1 MKKRN
6 AITTSVAAV
15 VIIAIIVVSG
25 GAYYYYTQVT
35 PGGKTTTSLPAGTI
49 GIVHDVGGSG
59 DLSFNDMATLGAN
72 RAAKDFNLTPTIL
85 DSPTQNDYVPNLE
98 ALAKKTPAPILIVGV
113 GFLLSDAVNKT
124 AREFPNQNFA
134 IIDGYV
140 PGLANVLNVGYNENE
155 GSAVVGALAAFVASC
170 YSAKGQGSNS
180 IGVVLGIPIP
190 VLYKFE
196 IGYKWGV
203 SWAQNYSASIGKP
216 ISNVKVLW
224 KYTNSFTDTTLGD
237 QTATAQFSQG
247 AVVSYNVA
255 GLTGKGIFTAAQRIG
270 SSKGQ
275 TQGPPFGIGVDSDQD
290 WIAPGWII
298 ASMMKRVDVGTY
310 SATQLAVNGSFKSFV
325 QSHGGFLTLG
335 MKEGGIAMSQI
346 SDLATFLPLSKTP
359 LNQTDIQNKVQN
371 LRNTVTQ
378 NCGPVYDYA
387 TTLANLIKSGQIQV
401 PSVTTTDALNSWRSR
416 YG

>member
-1 MKKRN
+1 MKKGR
-6 AITTSVAAV
+6 AISTTVAAV
-15 VIIAIIVVSG
+15 IVIIIVAAAG
-25 GAYYYYTQVT
+25 GAYYYSTQVT
-35 PGGKTTTSLPAGTI
+35 PAGHTTTQPVGSI
-49 GIVHDVGGSG
+49 GVVHDVGGSG
-59 DLSFNDMATLGAN
+59 DLSFNDMATLGAT
-72 RAAKDFNLTPTIL
+72 RAAKAFNLNTSIV

-98 ALAKKTPAPILIVGV
+98 ALARKTPAPILIVGV

-124 AREFPNQNFA
+124 AREFPKQSFA
-134 IIDGYV
+134 IVDGYV
-140 PGLANVLNVGYNENE
+140 PGLPNVLNVGYKENE

-203 SWAQNYSASIGKP
+203 SWAKNYSSSLGKP
-216 ISNVKVLW
+216 ISNVQVLW

-298 ASMMKRVDVGTY
+298 ASMMKRVDVGVYT
-310 SATQLAVNGSFKSFV
+310 ATQLAVNGSFNSFV

-335 MKEGGIAMSQI
+335 MKEGGIAMSQL

-359 LNQTDIQNKVQN
+359 VNKTDIQNKVQN
-371 LRNTVTQ
+371 LRNKITQ
-378 NCGPVYDYA
+378 DCGPVYDYA
-387 TTLANLIKSGQIQV
+387 TNLANLIKAGQIQV
-401 PSVTTTDALNSWRSR
+401 PSVTATADLNYWRSR

>member
-1 MKKRN
+1 MKKGR
-6 AITTSVAAV
+6 AVSTSVVAV
-15 VIIAIIVVSG
+15 VIVVIIVAAG
-25 GAYYYYTQVT
+25 GSYYYYTQVT
-35 PGGKTTTSLPAGTI
+35 PAQTTSATPLGTV

-59 DLSFNDMATLGAN
+59 DLSFNDMATLGAKN
-72 RAAKDFNLTPTIL
+72 AAKALNLNATIV

-98 ALAKKTPAPILIVGV
+98 AFAKKTPAPVLIVGV

-134 IIDGYV
+134 IVDGFV
-140 PGLANVLNVGYNENE
+140 PGLPNVLNVGYKENE
-155 GSAVVGALAAFVASC
+155 GSAVVGALGAFVASC

-180 IGVVLGIPIP
+180 IGMVLGIPIP

-203 SWAQNYSASIGKP
+203 SWAENYSASIGKP
-216 ISNVKVLW
+216 ISTIQVLW
-224 KYTNSFTDTTLGD
+224 KYTNSFTDSTLGD

-247 AVVSYNVA
+247 SVASYNVA

-270 SSKGQ
+270 SSHGQ

-298 ASMMKRVDVGTY
+298 ASMMKRVDVGVY
-310 SATQLAVNGSFKSFV
+310 SATQLAVNGSFRSFV
-325 QSHGGFLTLG
+325 QSHDGFLTLG

-346 SDLATFLPLSKTP
+346 SDLATFLPFSKTP
-359 LNQTDIQNKVQN
+359 VNATDIQNKVSA
-371 LRNTVTQ
+371 LRSKIISD
-378 NCGPVYDYA
+378 CGPVYDYA
-387 TTLANLIKSGQIQV
+387 NHLADLIKSGQIQV
-401 PSVTTTDALNSWRSR
+401 PSVTTTDALNYWRSR